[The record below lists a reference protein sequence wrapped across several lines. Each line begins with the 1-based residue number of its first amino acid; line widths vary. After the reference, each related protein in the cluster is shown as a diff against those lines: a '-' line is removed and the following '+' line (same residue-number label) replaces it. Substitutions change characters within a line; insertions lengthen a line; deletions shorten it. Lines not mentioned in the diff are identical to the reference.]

1 VAVGGGAELVVGAD
15 PEAAGGVD
23 VGRVGVGAGEVVG
36 EAVVREDG
44 VDEEGVGVAQDA
56 QLAPEEEEDLGRIK
70 RELAGK
76 GRGQR
81 AAQAQARSS
90 YVPEGVGGF
99 DGRDDVRGQRRPSE
113 YRWPNGPCLTGRPE
127 ARPV

>member
-1 VAVGGGAELVVGAD
+1 MAVGGGAELVVGAD

-76 GRGQR
+76 GR
-81 AAQAQARSS
+81 AAQAQHVRTR
-90 YVPEGVGGF
+90 
-99 DGRDDVRGQRRPSE
+99 GRRRF
-113 YRWPNGPCLTGRPE
+113 
-127 ARPV
+127 